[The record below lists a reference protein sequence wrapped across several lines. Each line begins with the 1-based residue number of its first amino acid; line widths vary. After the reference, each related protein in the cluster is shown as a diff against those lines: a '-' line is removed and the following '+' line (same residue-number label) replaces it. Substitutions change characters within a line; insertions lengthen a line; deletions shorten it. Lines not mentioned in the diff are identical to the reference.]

1 MMIHTTSLI
10 VLHYTKLGESR
21 IVLHALTPEFGR
33 RSFIAS
39 VKGGGGM
46 SLFLPL
52 NVLEAEVAEN
62 PKSDL
67 WQLRNVVARHALGG
81 IRGNLYKNTMT
92 LFMSEVLYRTIRDGS
107 REEGL
112 FEWCER
118 SILTLDAI
126 ESDFSNFHLR
136 FLFEL
141 AGALGFQ
148 ASPEDLLPFV
158 GVHKREIDVL
168 CGPDFSRAMILPL
181 NGVARSEIA
190 ESLLDYLRFHTES
203 SLNIQ
208 SLKVLRELYG

>member
-1 MMIHTTSLI
+1 MIHTTSLI
-10 VLHYTKLGESR
+10 VLHYTKLGETR
-21 IVLHALTPEFGR
+21 IVLHALTPDWGR
-33 RSFIAS
+33 RSFLAS
-39 VKGGGGM
+39 VKGGAGM

-52 NVLEAEVAEN
+52 NVLEAEVVEN

-67 WQLRNVVARHALGG
+67 WQLRSVTARHPLNG

-112 FEWCER
+112 FDWCER

-126 ESDFSNFHLR
+126 ETDFSNFHLR
-136 FLFEL
+136 FLVEL

-158 GVHKREIDVL
+158 GVYKREIDVIA
-168 CGPDFSRAMILPL
+168 GPDFAAAMLQPL
-181 NGVARSEIA
+181 SGVSRSEIA

-203 SLNIQ
+203 SINIQ
-208 SLKVLRELYG
+208 SLKVLRELYR

>member
-1 MMIHTTSLI
+1 MIHTTSLI

-21 IVLHALTPEFGR
+21 IVLHALSPDFGR
-33 RSFIAS
+33 RSFLAS

-52 NVLEAEVAEN
+52 NVLEAEVVEN

-67 WQLRNVVARHALGG
+67 WQIRNIVVRHPLGG
-81 IRGNLYKNTMT
+81 IRGNLYKNSMT
-92 LFMSEVLYRTIRDGS
+92 LFMSEVLFRALRDGS
-107 REEGL
+107 REDGL

-136 FLFEL
+136 FLIEL

-148 ASPEDLLPFV
+148 ASPEDLLPFA

-168 CGPDFSRAMILPL
+168 CGPDFSQAMILPL
-181 NGVARSEIA
+181 NGAARSEIA

-208 SLKVLRELYG
+208 SLKVLRELYGI

>member
-1 MMIHTTSLI
+1 MIHTTSLI

-21 IVLHALTPEFGR
+21 IVLHALSPDFGR
-33 RSFIAS
+33 RSFLAS

-52 NVLEAEVAEN
+52 NVLEAEVVEN

-67 WQLRNVVARHALGG
+67 WQIRNIAVRYPLGG
-81 IRGNLYKNTMT
+81 IRGNLYKNSMT
-92 LFMSEVLYRTIRDGS
+92 LFMSEVLFRTLRDGS
-107 REEGL
+107 REDGL

-136 FLFEL
+136 FLIEL

-148 ASPEDLLPFV
+148 ASPEDLLPFA

-181 NGVARSEIA
+181 NGASRSEIA

-208 SLKVLRELYG
+208 SLKVLRELYR

>member
-1 MMIHTTSLI
+1 MTSTTSLI
-10 VLHYTKLGESR
+10 VLHLTKFGENR
-21 IVLHALTPEFGR
+21 VVLHVLTREWGR
-33 RSFIAS
+33 RSFLAT

-52 NVLEAEVAEN
+52 NLLEAEVVEN

-67 WQLRNVVARHALGG
+67 WRIRNITAVSPLSG

-92 LFMSEVLYRTIRDGS
+92 LFMSEVLYRAVRDGVQ
-107 REEGL
+107 EEGL

-118 SILTLDAI
+118 SIRTLDAV

-136 FLFEL
+136 FLIEL

-158 GVHKREIDVL
+158 GEHKREVDVL
-168 CGPDFSRAMILPL
+168 CGPDFSRAMLLPL
-181 NGVARSEIA
+181 NGEARGEIA

-203 SLNIQ
+203 SLSVH
-208 SLKVLRELYG
+208 SLKVLRDLYR

>member
-1 MMIHTTSLI
+1 MIHTTSLI

-21 IVLHALTPEFGR
+21 IVLHALSPDFGR
-33 RSFIAS
+33 RSFLAS

-52 NVLEAEVAEN
+52 NVLEAEVVEN

-67 WQLRNVVARHALGG
+67 WQIRNIVVRYPLGG
-81 IRGNLYKNTMT
+81 IRSNLYKNSMT
-92 LFMSEVLYRTIRDGS
+92 LFMSEVLFRTLRDGS

-112 FEWCER
+112 FDWCER

-126 ESDFSNFHLR
+126 ETDFSNFHLR
-136 FLFEL
+136 FLVEL

-158 GVHKREIDVL
+158 GVYKREIDVIA
-168 CGPDFSRAMILPL
+168 GPDFAAAMLQPL
-181 NGVARSEIA
+181 SGVSRSEIA

-208 SLKVLRELYG
+208 SLKVLRELYR